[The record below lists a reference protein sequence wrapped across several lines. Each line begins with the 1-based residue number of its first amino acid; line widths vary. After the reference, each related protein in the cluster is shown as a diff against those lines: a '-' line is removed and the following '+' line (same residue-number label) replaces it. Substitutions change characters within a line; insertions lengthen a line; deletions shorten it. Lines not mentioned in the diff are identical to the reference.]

1 MHLSGDMSDLMV
13 WTGLV
18 FDARGLGIGQMRRG
32 SNNWNEEG
40 GLASQEVAKT

>member
-1 MHLSGDMSDLMV
+1 MHLSGDMSDLM
-13 WTGLV
+13 GLV
-18 FDARGLGIGQMRRG
+18 FGARGLGIGQMRRG